1 MSPCATCGI
10 YIFVYQARPVRRGKA
25 AKIMDLISSQVN
37 DAYYPSSMLETRG
50 SDDDDDDDGDGDE
63 CEVTRGGVRT

>member
-1 MSPCATCGI
+1 MMHTT
-10 YIFVYQARPVRRGKA
+10 
-25 AKIMDLISSQVN
+25 
-37 DAYYPSSMLETRG
+37 SSMLETRG

>member
-1 MSPCATCGI
+1 MHTT
-10 YIFVYQARPVRRGKA
+10 
-25 AKIMDLISSQVN
+25 
-37 DAYYPSSMLETRG
+37 SSMLETRG

>member
-1 MSPCATCGI
+1 
-10 YIFVYQARPVRRGKA
+10 
-25 AKIMDLISSQVN
+25 
-37 DAYYPSSMLETRG
+37 MLETRG